1 MSYTQFRD
9 DESRYEEIWMEEE
22 EALSEQM
29 KALQRVT
36 LRAYTA
42 ADGAN
47 EDWGGYV

>member
-9 DESRYEEIWMEEE
+9 DESRYEEIWME